1 MEIYEVINHLGEV
14 RSYWNTYEEALS
26 DYDLEASDEI
36 RCREL
41 NAFEQ
46 YTDTNFFF
54 AVESLEKAG
63 LSRSTIAK
71 ALRIS
76 RWTLDNWMK
85 TKPRLKPAQMISLLH
100 LSQVFL

>member
-1 MEIYEVINHLGEV
+1 
-14 RSYWNTYEEALS
+14 
-26 DYDLEASDEI
+26 
-36 RCREL
+36 
-41 NAFEQ
+41 
-46 YTDTNFFF
+46 
-54 AVESLEKAG
+54 VESLEKAG

-76 RWTLDNWMK
+76 RWTLDNWIK